1 MEVRMM
7 KKWCVIV
14 FMVLLISACSSNL
27 SQVDFGDAAS
37 PCDFSDGNINE
48 RVEVGGVLEFVDTT
62 APDGWY
68 ADLER
73 DGCRIGVWV
82 ESTYLLEW
90 QAESPEAFKER
101 AVAVF
106 EGFLT
111 SQPLPDR
118 PDEYQL
124 IVEVDQ
130 LPVALM
136 ESTGKVEEKE
146 HSMPACDFPDLESGE
161 KAKAEG
167 KIMLAD
173 DSAAAG
179 VYFELEEAGCYKRV
193 WVERRFYD
201 EWTPEQQGIIA
212 VGKSIEATGI
222 LTIVRGE
229 PTVDIKD
236 PPLQR

>member
-1 MEVRMM
+1 MN
-7 KKWCVIV
+7 KKWYLVGL
-14 FMVLLISACSSNL
+14 VLLILTACSPDMSKI
-27 SQVDFGDAAS
+27 DFGDADS
-37 PCDFSDGNINE
+37 PCEYTDQDVDGP
-48 RVEVGGVLEFVDTT
+48 VKVGGLLEFVDAT

-73 DGCRIGVWV
+73 DGCRIGIWV
-82 ESTYLLEW
+82 ESAFLTEW
-90 QAESPEAFKER
+90 QAAQPEAFKEG

-130 LPVALM
+130 PPFVLLD
-136 ESTGKVEEKE
+136 SSGKSDYVE
-146 HSMPACDFPDLESGE
+146 HSMPACDFSDLQSGE
-161 KAKAEG
+161 EANAKGE
-167 KIMLAD
+167 IILAD

-179 VYFELEEAGCYKRV
+179 VYFELDEAGCFKRV

-201 EWTPEQQGIIA
+201 QWTSEQQKMIS
-212 VGKSIEATGI
+212 VGNLLEVNGI
-222 LTIVRGE
+222 LTDVRGE

-236 PPLQR
+236 PPIQR